1 LAGEK
6 PVRTVVTMEFPALF
20 QRALLQC
27 GMYAGEPGHTIAL
40 PGFCHT
46 RQDFIGSVASIPAE
60 QRGWWLANLREDGAR
75 AA

>member
-1 LAGEK
+1 MI
-6 PVRTVVTMEFPALF
+6 TMEFPALF

-27 GMYAGEPGHTIAL
+27 GMYAGGVGHAIAVL
-40 PGFCHT
+40 
-46 RQDFIGSVASIPAE
+46 AE